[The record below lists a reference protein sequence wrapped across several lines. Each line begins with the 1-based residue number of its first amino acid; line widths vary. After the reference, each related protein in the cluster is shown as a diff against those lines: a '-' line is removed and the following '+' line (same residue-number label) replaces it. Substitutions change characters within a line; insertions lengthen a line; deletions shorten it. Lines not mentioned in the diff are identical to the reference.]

1 MQPCGHT
8 RLMNYIIGMCKKT
21 KNWINAISDLGYEV
35 QIIEQTIHTSSG
47 DAVKPDVVSS
57 SNILLHSL
65 VFEVKGGK
73 LLDEDQL
80 NRYSGLAPDDL
91 RWVTWNKSYDKAHLQ
106 LDVCICDLAEN
117 HQYIKMANHLFP
129 MLTFSSTQLTKEG
142 MFKNN
147 KLNET
152 FESSIPLS
160 GKLQPLSYY
169 PFSDEDDDSYIS
181 AHVIRTILSIVLK
194 NSKRGYVLSEKE
206 FEEQMVTF
214 DDIMASNFNYIWKA
228 LSIEHKN
235 ALKTRIKNVMK
246 VILADEELKASLG
259 IIQQKKGYRVTRNL
273 DQFQIEATRFIEELE
288 SQKGQTDL
296 NQFPH

>member
-21 KNWINAISDLGYEV
+21 KNWINVISDLGYEV

-57 SNILLHSL
+57 SNMLLHSL

-73 LLDEDQL
+73 SLDKDQL
-80 NRYSGLAPDDL
+80 NRYSDLMPDDL
-91 RWVTWNKSYDKAHLQ
+91 RWVTWNAVYDKLRLQ
-106 LDVCICDLAEN
+106 LDVCVCDLAEN
-117 HQYIKMANHLFP
+117 HQFIRMANNRFP
-129 MLTFSSTQLTKEG
+129 MLTFSSTELVKDG

-152 FESSIPLS
+152 FKNPISLND
-160 GKLQPLSYY
+160 KLQPLSYY
-169 PFSDEDDDSYIS
+169 PFSDEDDSAYI
-181 AHVIRTILSIVLK
+181 AMHVIGTILSIILK
-194 NSKRGYVLSEKE
+194 NSKRGCVLSEKE
-206 FEEQMVTF
+206 LEKQLVTF
-214 DDIMASNFNYIWKA
+214 DDIIASNFNYVWKA
-228 LSIEHKN
+228 LSIEHRN
-235 ALKTRIKNVMK
+235 ALKTKIGNVTRS
-246 VILADEELKASLG
+246 ILAREELKASLG
-259 IIQQKKGYRVTRNL
+259 IIQQRKGYRVTRNL

-296 NQFPH
+296 ARFPH